1 MNSPER
7 VLITGASGWTGLHLS
22 SLAISHGT
30 TVLGIIRNGT
40 ALAGLE
46 TRKLDLTHKEA
57 VDAMVAEFRP
67 DRVFHL
73 ASLLP
78 KAGENP
84 PAEEFIGTN
93 VTGTYHLLDAI
104 RNSCPKARVLI
115 AGSSSIYGR
124 SGAGHEPI
132 TEDAAFHP
140 LSLYATTKVAQ
151 EMLAS
156 QFFTESGLRTV
167 RGRTFNQVGPG
178 EDIDRVCGYL
188 AWQVARIEAGSQDL
202 VLRVANLEPRRDF
215 TDIRDVVAG
224 YWAALEQ
231 GEPGLA
237 YNICSGRS
245 ESVQRIVEVL
255 LGCSRVNGIHV
266 EETGPATGPKDVVD
280 QIGAPDLLNSCSGW
294 QPTVSLEQSLSD
306 LLDDWRVRITS

>member
-7 VLITGASGWTGLHLS
+7 VLITGASGWTGRHLS
-22 SLAISHGT
+22 SLAISHDT
-30 TVLGIIRNGT
+30 TVLGTVRNGT
-40 ALAGLE
+40 ALAGMD

-57 VDAMVAEFRP
+57 VDAVVAEFRP

-73 ASLLP
+73 ASLVP
-78 KAGENP
+78 KAGGNP
-84 PAEEFIGTN
+84 PAEELIRIN

-104 RNSCPKARVLI
+104 RDSCPGARVLV

-124 SGAGHEPI
+124 PAAGSQPV
-132 TEDAAFHP
+132 TEDAP
-140 LSLYATTKVAQ
+140 LQPQSLYATTKAAQ
-151 EMLAS
+151 DMLAS
-156 QFFTESGLRTV
+156 QFFTESGLNTV

-188 AWQVARIEAGSQDL
+188 ARQVACIEAGSQDV

-231 GEPGLA
+231 GEPGRA

-255 LGCSRVNGIHV
+255 LGCSRVSGIRV
-266 EETGPATGPKDVVD
+266 EETGPALGPQDIVD
-280 QIGAPDLLNSCSGW
+280 QIGAPGLLRSCSDW
-294 QPTVSLEQSLSD
+294 RPKVSFEQSLSD
-306 LLDDWRVRITS
+306 LLDDWRARLPG